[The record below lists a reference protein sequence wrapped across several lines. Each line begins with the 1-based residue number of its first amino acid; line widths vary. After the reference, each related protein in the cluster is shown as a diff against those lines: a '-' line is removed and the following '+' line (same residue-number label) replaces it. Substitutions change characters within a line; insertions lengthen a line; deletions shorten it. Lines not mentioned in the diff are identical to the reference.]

1 MFCDKCGAENRD
13 GAEFCVKCGNRLS
26 GIGAASGEGI
36 EAASPERSDLD
47 YVEKFKL
54 AVSERYEVI
63 RELGRGG
70 MAIVFLAKDKRLD
83 RNVALKLLPQEISM
97 DRNFT
102 ERFMREARISAKL
115 SHPNIIQIHDVD
127 KIDEFTFYSMSYI
140 DGVSLAQIIRKKGAL
155 SPKIV
160 MILGIQICFA
170 LQHAHENGVIHRD
183 IKPENILIDRK
194 RMPIVVDFGIARAM
208 SDSRLSSTG
217 MFIGTPQYMSPEQIK
232 SGDVDARSDI
242 YSLGGMLYEMA
253 VGRPAFVER
262 DTAALMYKH
271 VHERPKPPHEL
282 NRNVPKALS
291 DIIMKALAKDPKDRP
306 QSAKELAR
314 MLHEASLALEAPEKA
329 HSVAAKPAHPEER
342 RDGGEIP
349 EKPAEASKKED
360 GEQDEGTV
368 VMQRPPKPKEAASE
382 DTGKGGDTVVM
393 KKPAGKPRKS
403 SEKKE
408 KKGVP
413 ALMVGLV
420 IFGVLGMAALG
431 LLSFLKTPA
440 EVARRPVEKRVPV
453 SGEPVE
459 SAGGGGKTRP
469 SAPEPPGEERKAARS
484 EKPGKEISAS
494 VKIPAAGRPK
504 PREPVKQPAVVDAT
518 PRRSAEPRAG
528 KPSEPEKPKES
539 SPSRVERRPG
549 EASSV
554 AGQAR
559 PAAAPPERKIP
570 EPAEEPRIAA
580 RVVPETPPPEKI
592 ERKKPPAEA
601 RKVTIRWVKIPG
613 GTFEMGDFI
622 GDLRK
627 ELMCRPVHRVTVS
640 PFEMSQTEITVEQ
653 YAVFLRDTG
662 HPEPPEWDAQTAI
675 PERPVVFVSWYDAAA
690 FAKWAGARLPT
701 EAEWEYAARGGLS
714 RQMYPWGSEPPQGR
728 ANLGKPWE
736 NGNGWKKYL
745 MKPGMFPPNGFG
757 LFDMAGNVW
766 EWTADRFGPYR
777 AGLAVNPTGSRT
789 GNLRVMRGGA
799 WNSTESFVRNAIR
812 GPSDPNVKKPHI
824 GFRIARSGK

>member
-13 GAEFCVKCGNRLS
+13 EAEFCVKCGNRLS
-26 GIGAASGEGI
+26 GIRTSAGEDGTVPSSGQSE
-36 EAASPERSDLD
+36 LD

-54 AVSERYEVI
+54 AVSGRYEVI

-160 MILGIQICFA
+160 MRLGIQICFA
-170 LQHAHENGVIHRD
+170 LQHAHEKGVIHRD

-271 VHERPKPPHEL
+271 VHERPKPPHEV
-282 NRNVPKALS
+282 NGNVPKALS
-291 DIIMKALAKDPKDRP
+291 DIIMKALAKNPKDRP
-306 QSAKELAR
+306 QSARELAK
-314 MLHEASLALEAPEKA
+314 MLHEVSLTLQAPEKTP
-329 HSVAAKPAHPEER
+329 SRAAAAERAEER
-342 RDGGEIP
+342 QDADGFSEEL
-349 EKPAEASKKED
+349 EKGLEKERR
-360 GEQDEGTV
+360 EQDEGTV
-368 VMQRPPKPKEAASE
+368 VMRRPAKPEEAVSE
-382 DTGKGGDTVVM
+382 EAEGSGGDTIAM
-393 KKPAGKPRKS
+393 KKPVGKPRKS
-403 SEKKE
+403 AKKKK

-413 ALMVGLV
+413 AFMVGLV
-420 IFGVLGMAALG
+420 IFGLLGMAALG
-431 LLSFLKTPA
+431 LLSLLKTSPR
-440 EVARRPVEKRVPV
+440 VVRRPVGERVPV
-453 SGEPVE
+453 SRKSGEP
-459 SAGGGGKTRP
+459 AGGGEKAQP
-469 SAPEPPGEERKAARS
+469 PAPGPGEEEKKAV
-484 EKPGKEISAS
+484 KPGKEVSGKRETPVAE
-494 VKIPAAGRPK
+494 RPK
-504 PREPVKQPAVVDAT
+504 PREPAKQPASVDAT
-518 PRRSAEPRAG
+518 AKPPAESRRV
-528 KPSEPEKPKES
+528 PSEPEKPAGSS
-539 SPSRVERRPG
+539 SPGAERRSGRETTPVT
-549 EASSV
+549 ERP
-554 AGQAR
+554 Q
-559 PAAAPPERKIP
+559 PAAERSGQKVP
-570 EPAEEPRIAA
+570 EPAGEPQIAT
-580 RVVPETPPPEKI
+580 RVVPETRPPEKV
-592 ERKKPPAEA
+592 ERKKPPAET
-601 RKVTIRWVKIPG
+601 RKVAIRWVKIPG

-640 PFEMSQTEITVEQ
+640 SFEMSQTEVTVEQ
-653 YAVFLRDTG
+653 YAVFLRNTG
-662 HPEPPEWDAQTAI
+662 HSEPPEWKTQTAT
-675 PERPVVFVSWYDAAA
+675 PDRPVVFVSWYDAAA

-766 EWTADRFGPYR
+766 EWTADRFGPYQS
-777 AGLAVNPTGSRT
+777 GLAVNPTGSRT

-824 GFRIARSGK
+824 GFRIARSSR